1 MARLWKNNFCSGH
14 GLSLALCDDFR
25 KECPNWKQQ
34 FIYLLSILRTT
45 SNRGKVKYIKNLIP
59 ILFALLYFQILYQVT
74 GHPTINYK
82 IFTALSLVLIFI
94 FLIQRGHRKTYAI
107 IFFSGLLFLS
117 IGEVYFRLDYFG
129 IEGIR
134 RFHQYSPAGIRSPI
148 AMLERDDTTYTG
160 LKPGSKGFLA
170 GVPIY
175 VNNLGFID
183 RDREFEKKGDVF
195 RIVICG
201 ASVSMGQGVEEG
213 KNYPALLEKMLN
225 ERIPSRKYEVINL
238 SIAGYGN
245 NEILEVLEKFALKF
259 NPDMI
264 FIAESLQDEQ
274 QLLNLRKVPK
284 LIGRDRFLY
293 LLKRPHEKFFFFRA
307 ILNDFVP
314 STRRRIR
321 DIKAEMREYV
331 RDRLAFN
338 QTRKP
343 DESQSIFG
351 KAEEGQS
358 TKEMRVYR
366 QEEVMREYFKKIKYL
381 THGKKVFILDFRT
394 MRSLHLKTA
403 PNPHLKELSA
413 GFGFGFIHTHDEE
426 YGPFAKD
433 MIIYI
438 GDIHPNSKTQR
449 IYAEAIF
456 KALRPEIESLQK

>member
-1 MARLWKNNFCSGH
+1 
-14 GLSLALCDDFR
+14 
-25 KECPNWKQQ
+25 
-34 FIYLLSILRTT
+34 
-45 SNRGKVKYIKNLIP
+45 VKYIKTLIP
-59 ILFALLYFQILYQVT
+59 FLFALLYFQILYQAT
-74 GHPTINYK
+74 SRPIINYK
-82 IFTALSLVLIFI
+82 IITVLGLALITI
-94 FLIQRGHRKTYAI
+94 FLIQRRYRKTYAL

-117 IGEVYFRLDYFG
+117 IGEIYFRLDYFG

-134 RFHQYSPAGIRSPI
+134 SFHQYSPAGIRSPI
-148 AMLERDDTTYTG
+148 AMLERDHTTYTG
-160 LKPGSKGFLA
+160 LRPGSKGFLA

-183 RDREFEKKGDVF
+183 RDREFEKKRDVF

-225 ERIPSRKYEVINL
+225 EKFPSRKYEVINL

-259 NPDMI
+259 NSDMI

-274 QLLNLRKVPK
+274 QLLNLRKIPK
-284 LIGRDRFLY
+284 LTGRDRFLY
-293 LLKRPHEKFFFFRA
+293 ILKRPHEKFFFFRA

-314 STRRRIR
+314 NTRRRIR
-321 DIKAEMREYV
+321 DIKAEMRQYI
-331 RDRLAFN
+331 RDRLVLY
-338 QTRKP
+338 QTRNP

-351 KAEEGQS
+351 KAEGGPS
-358 TKEMRVYR
+358 KKDMRVSQ
-366 QEEVMREYFKKIKYL
+366 QEEVMRDYFKKIKYL
-381 THGKKVFILDFRT
+381 THGKKVFILDFRI

-403 PNPHLKELSA
+403 TNPILKELSTQ
-413 GFGFGFIHTHDEE
+413 FGFGFIHTHDEE
-426 YGPFAKD
+426 YGPLAKD

-456 KALRPEIESLQK
+456 KALKPEIESLQK

>member
-1 MARLWKNNFCSGH
+1 M
-14 GLSLALCDDFR
+14 
-25 KECPNWKQQ
+25 
-34 FIYLLSILRTT
+34 
-45 SNRGKVKYIKNLIP
+45 KYIKNLIP
-59 ILFALLYFQILYQVT
+59 FLFALLYFQILYQAT

-82 IFTALSLVLIFI
+82 IFTVLSLALIII
-94 FLIQRGHRKTYAI
+94 FLIQRGYRKTYAI
-107 IFFSGLLFLS
+107 IFFSGILFLS
-117 IGEVYFRLDYFG
+117 IGEIYFRLDYFG

-134 RFHQYSPAGIRSPI
+134 RFHQYSPAGIRSPT

-160 LKPGSKGFLA
+160 LRPGSKGFLA
-170 GVPIY
+170 GVPIS

-183 RDREFEKKGDVF
+183 RDREFEKKGGVF

-245 NEILEVLEKFALKF
+245 KEILEVLEKFALKF

-284 LIGRDRFLY
+284 LTGRDRFLY

-321 DIKAEMREYV
+321 DIKAEMREYF
-331 RDRLAFN
+331 RNRLALI
-338 QTRKP
+338 QTRKL
-343 DESQSIFG
+343 DESQSIF
-351 KAEEGQS
+351 KKVDRGQS
-358 TKEMRVYR
+358 IKEPRVYR
-366 QEEVMREYFKKIKYL
+366 QEEVMRDYFKKIKYL

-426 YGPFAKD
+426 YGPLAKD
-433 MIIYI
+433 RIIYI

>member
-1 MARLWKNNFCSGH
+1 
-14 GLSLALCDDFR
+14 
-25 KECPNWKQQ
+25 
-34 FIYLLSILRTT
+34 
-45 SNRGKVKYIKNLIP
+45 VKYIKNLIP

-366 QEEVMREYFKKIKYL
+366 QEEVMREYFKEIKYL

-426 YGPFAKD
+426 YGPLAKD